1 MATLNIDLQ
10 QGPFHAGAA
19 PDLTTVL
26 VERLLISLWHL
37 YLTGAGHAAALF
49 GLEETELIYSR
60 FTNST
65 VGVFQH
71 RIASLEGG
79 CWRTCTAIGLL
90 GTIAGLT
97 CINE

>member
-1 MATLNIDLQ
+1 MSGDSKHRFATRAI
-10 QGPFHAGAA
+10 HAGAA

-26 VERLLISLWHL
+26 MERLLISLWHL

-60 FTNST
+60 LTNST

-79 CWRTCTAIGLL
+79 VGGPVRQL
-90 GTIAGLT
+90 GY
-97 CINE
+97 